1 MFFDNYKRIHC
12 LGIGGIGISAVAK
25 FLLIHNKAVSG
36 SDTAASDITRDLE
49 ARGIHVS
56 IGHRA
61 ENLPADI
68 DLIVYSEAVPADS
81 PERVDAERRGVKQL
95 GHFDFLGEL
104 SKDYRTICIT
114 GTHGKSTT
122 TAMTGLIFEAA
133 GLDPTVFVGSLVP
146 GWQDGNLR
154 IGKSDI
160 LIIEGDE
167 YKKKM
172 LKLHPEVTL
181 INNIEKDHLDVYK
194 DLADIVATFAQLET
208 QTSRK
213 VLRPDR
219 DELATFNINMKV
231 PGEFNR
237 LNAIGARM
245 VAREFGID
253 DSVSNEAL
261 KNFPGIWRRFERVGQ
276 MTSPLDKGGVRG
288 VEIVSDYGHHPT
300 AINETLKAA
309 KEFFPGRRIVLLFE
323 PHQHNRTKELFDDFV
338 TAFVNADVA
347 IISEIY
353 HVEGRVADEGEIS
366 SLDLVRA
373 INSDKVTYAKN
384 LEEAEANL
392 RSIIQADDVVIIM
405 GAGEVDRI
413 ARTLVC

>member
-1 MFFDNYKRIHC
+1 MFIDNYKKIHC

-25 FLLIHNKAVSG
+25 FLLAHNKVVSG
-36 SDTAASDITRDLE
+36 SDTTASDITRDLE
-49 ARGIHVS
+49 AQGIHIS

-61 ENLPADI
+61 ENLPADV

-81 PERVDAERRGVKQL
+81 PERVEAERRGILQL
-95 GHFDFLGEL
+95 GHFDFLGQL
-104 SKDYRTICIT
+104 SKDYRTVCIT

-146 GWQDGNLR
+146 SWEDGNLR
-154 IGKSDI
+154 VGQSDI

-194 DLADIVATFAQLET
+194 DLADIQAAFAQLEQ
-208 QTSRK
+208 QTSKK
-213 VLRPDR
+213 VLRPNR
-219 DELATFNINMKV
+219 DELVNFAVPMKV

-276 MTSPLDKGGVRG
+276 MTFPLDKRG
-288 VEIVSDYGHHPT
+288 EWGIEVISDYGHHPT
-300 AINETLKAA
+300 AIKETLKAA

-323 PHQHNRTKELFDDFV
+323 PHQHSRTKELFDDFV
-338 TAFVNADVA
+338 TAFANADVA

-353 HVEGRVADEGEIS
+353 HVEGRVAAEGEIS
-366 SLDLVRA
+366 SLDLVTA

-384 LEEAEANL
+384 LEEAETRL
-392 RSIIQADDVVIIM
+392 RSIVQANDVVIVM
-405 GAGEVDRI
+405 GAGVVDKI
-413 ARTLVC
+413 ARNLVC